1 MVDGDKSMSKQVA
14 KRCKENYG
22 DNTEFI
28 STHFQH
34 LPLRKRFHDNFM
46 SRSVITPYFVNL
58 RNLKNLEICD
68 KSLSYFL
75 IAMGW
80 KNVLV
85 IKEQYY
91 ENLAKVFHSNMIMG
105 SSDRIVTSVG
115 GIHIEF
121 DD

>member
-1 MVDGDKSMSKQVA
+1 MVGGEKSKSKQVA
-14 KRCKENYG
+14 KRRKDDYG
-22 DNTEFI
+22 DNIEFI

-46 SRSVITPYFVNL
+46 SRLVIAPYFVNL

-91 ENLAKVFHSNMIMG
+91 ENLVKVFYSNMIIG
-105 SSDRIVTSVG
+105 SSNRIVISVG